1 MEHLKLDK
9 TKFTLAIDFN
19 TNGNLEMEG
28 SSYPESAAEFF
39 ASVYEWLNRFIS
51 EVGTDITLNLRFDY
65 LNTSSVKCVLNILE
79 ILESYQENSDSKIV
93 INWYSEEYDE
103 DILET
108 GQELAEDSSLRFNF
122 ISFKK

>member
-19 TNGNLEMEG
+19 PNGTLEMEG

-39 ASVYEWLNRFIS
+39 APVYDWLNRFVS
-51 EVGTDITLNLRFDY
+51 EVGTNITLNLRFDY

-93 INWYSEEYDE
+93 INWYSEEDDE
-103 DILET
+103 DIFET
-108 GQELAEDSSLRFNF
+108 GEELAEDSSLNFNF
-122 ISFKK
+122 ISY